1 MSSVYNITSDLQVI
15 NFTRV
20 EYLGYR
26 TVDMEVNMKDQLQ
39 QVIEIMRSHVLNNLD
54 LIKTN
59 ESHIREVLNWPQSSE
74 RTNELNDSYKYSKN
88 LLSENNDFIN
98 LQVSI
103 MNLLNKYKY
112 IFETE
117 ATVKVSA
124 PSNTMYGQALSR
136 DDYFKLTIENDMAF
150 DSDHP
155 YFQDH
160 EFYSDLLLYFEQVE
174 NYEMCAE
181 LMKSKKN

>member
-1 MSSVYNITSDLQVI
+1 
-15 NFTRV
+15 
-20 EYLGYR
+20 
-26 TVDMEVNMKDQLQ
+26 MKEQLQ
-39 QVIEIMRSHVLNNLD
+39 QVIELMRSHVLNNLD

-59 ESHIREVLNWPQSSE
+59 ESHIREVLSWPQSGE
-74 RTNELNDSYKYSKN
+74 RTNELSDSYKCSKN

-112 IFETE
+112 VFETE

-124 PSNTMYGQALSR
+124 PSNVSYGQVLSR
-136 DDYFKLTIENDMAF
+136 DDYFRLTIENDVVF
-150 DSDHP
+150 DNNHP
-155 YFQDH
+155 YFDDH
-160 EFYSDLLLYFEQVE
+160 EFYNDLLSYFEQVE

-181 LMKSKKN
+181 LINLRKE